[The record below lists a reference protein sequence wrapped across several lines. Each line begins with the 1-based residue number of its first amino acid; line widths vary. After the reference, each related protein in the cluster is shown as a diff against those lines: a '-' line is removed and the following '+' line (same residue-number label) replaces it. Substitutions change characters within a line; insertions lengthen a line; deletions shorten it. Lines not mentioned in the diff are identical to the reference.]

1 MKPSMMMLRL
11 FLAAALLPAPLLLA
25 HHSAA
30 AEFDTSRPV
39 VLNGKVTKV
48 AWMNPHVFLWVDVMD
63 ASGKV
68 TNWELESA
76 APNYLLRLGWSKH
89 SIKAGDAVTIRAY
102 PAKDQSNMAKTDAIT
117 MPDGRV
123 VTTGRAEDIRDGSSR

>member
-1 MKPSMMMLRL
+1 MKVSVMMPRL
-11 FLAAALLPAPLLLA
+11 FLAAMLVPAPLLLA

-30 AEFDTSRPV
+30 AEFDTSKPV
-39 VLNGKVTKV
+39 VLHGTVTKV
-48 AWMNPHVFLWVDVMD
+48 AWMNPHVFLWMDVMD

-76 APNYLLRLGWSKH
+76 APNYLLRLGWSKQ
-89 SIKAGDAVTIRAY
+89 SIKAGDVITIRAY

-123 VTTGRAEDIRDGSSR
+123 VTTGRTDDIRDGSSR